1 MHSTETSN
9 EMSTSEISTFGVVGL
24 GLLGRGI
31 AACLLSRGFRVIAV
45 VPSPEE
51 HSVAWQQI
59 ESMLD
64 ELVDLDGLELDVRNS
79 AASRMVPCTDVESMH
94 DVRFVIESVT
104 EDMAIKQS
112 VFDELERVV
121 SDSTIIASN
130 TSAIPISLL
139 QQTRRRPERFLGMHW
154 AVPAHSTRFLEL
166 IRGEATSDA
175 ALQIAS
181 DLAKQLGKDPAVCLR
196 DVPGFI
202 VNRIAYAMYREA
214 LHLVETGVADVETI
228 DRSLRNTFGLWA
240 ASCGPFRW
248 IDLTGGPALY
258 ARAMERVLPTLSSA
272 TTIPAPLADLANANA
287 TGSNSGAGFYDYS
300 PEEARVWEMRQR
312 RYTWQVKK
320 WLDEEFPLTSKPEEP
335 QA

>member
-1 MHSTETSN
+1 MQTASRKMLRGRGGQRESSVRH
-9 EMSTSEISTFGVVGL
+9 GVRFPPVEFDDAL
-24 GLLGRGI
+24 GLYTP
-31 AACLLSRGFRVIAV
+31 GFEMRA
-45 VPSPEE
+45 
-51 HSVAWQQI
+51 
-59 ESMLD
+59 
-64 ELVDLDGLELDVRNS
+64 
-79 AASRMVPCTDVESMH
+79 
-94 DVRFVIESVT
+94 
-104 EDMAIKQS
+104 
-112 VFDELERVV
+112 
-121 SDSTIIASN
+121 
-130 TSAIPISLL
+130 
-139 QQTRRRPERFLGMHW
+139 
-154 AVPAHSTRFLEL
+154 
-166 IRGEATSDA
+166 DA

-181 DLAKQLGKDPAVCLR
+181 DLAKRLGKDPAICLR

-248 IDLTGGPALY
+248 IDLTGGPTLY

>member
-1 MHSTETSN
+1 MTN
-9 EMSTSEISTFGVVGL
+9 SEISTVGVVGL

-45 VPSPEE
+45 VPSAED
-51 HSVAWQQI
+51 HKLAWQQI

-64 ELVDLDGLELDVRNS
+64 ELVEREGLEPCIRDS
-79 AASRMVPCTDVESMH
+79 AASRMESCTDFESMR

-104 EDMAIKQS
+104 EDFAIKQS
-112 VFDELERVV
+112 VFDQLERFV
-121 SDSTIIASN
+121 SEATIIASN

-139 QQTRRRPERFLGMHW
+139 QQTRQRPERFLGMHW

-175 ALQIAS
+175 ALQIANG
-181 DLAKQLGKDPAVCLR
+181 LAKKLGKDPAICLR

-202 VNRIAYAMYREA
+202 VNRISYAMYREA

-228 DRSLRNTFGLWA
+228 DRSVRNSIGLWA

-258 ARAMERVLPTLSSA
+258 ASAMERVLPTLSSC
-272 TTIPAPLADLANANA
+272 TTVPTPIAGLASANA
-287 TGSNSGAGFYDYS
+287 TGTTNGTGFYDYS
-300 PEEARVWEMRQR
+300 AEEARVWEMRQR
-312 RYTWQVKK
+312 RHTWQVTK
-320 WLDEEFPLTSKPEEP
+320 WLNDEFPLTSPTLDQP
-335 QA
+335 S